1 MHTLRCLGPC
11 VHGGRGQ
18 AISLSKCGDS
28 SGGYV
33 GHFARPASLACG
45 WVYDRSPEGPLWR
58 ALLGRASCA
67 SVVVEL
73 PAPGLLRTLSVAL

>member
-1 MHTLRCLGPC
+1 MNTVRCLGPC

-33 GHFARPASLACG
+33 GHFVRPVGLVCG
-45 WVYDRSPEGPLWR
+45 WVHDRSHEGPLWR
-58 ALLGRASCA
+58 ALAAHRACRD
-67 SVVVEL
+67 VVV
-73 PAPGLLRTLSVAL
+73 TLWRDQRVVVRAVSR